1 MIYNNITMN
10 TQDKLN
16 LISQVGEEIIGG
28 EELKKQEITG
38 NLVQMSVGIEDPEIV
53 VDDSRQAL
61 KI

>member
-1 MIYNNITMN
+1 MN

-38 NLVQMSVGIEDPEIV
+38 NVVQMSVGIEDPEIV